1 MGAVSGDD
9 DRRQP
14 AGSDGLGNA
23 PVPAPWG
30 DVVIPDDLSELAT
43 EADQVRR
50 ELRLARRRRRWGRLV
65 GLTDATGPGITAP
78 LLIIVLAMGLA
89 LASLFG
95 GMWQYSSSGK
105 SHASPR
111 GVGHPVPELTL
122 VDASGDPVAL
132 EDVHPAVIL
141 ALGHCTCTN
150 LVAETAALTNRERL
164 TLLVVGQPKAPA
176 LAPIVKGKDP
186 HLVRSLADPDGRLA
200 RSVAPSRAPKQ
211 GTALVVLVATD
222 GTMTQVL
229 TDVQSAEEFAASAR
243 RLP

>member
-1 MGAVSGDD
+1 
-9 DRRQP
+9 
-14 AGSDGLGNA
+14 
-23 PVPAPWG
+23 
-30 DVVIPDDLSELAT
+30 VVIPDDLSELAT